1 MTASL
6 PADDRRP
13 IATVAIIGNDALL
26 AAAPATPVQL
36 AHACLRRG
44 FTVAVPVTWGD
55 ELLAAEAV
63 RQLSSRARGPAV
75 MCVCPFVR
83 SRLLAPGPD
92 LAPFLVSLVP
102 PPVATAR
109 YLRTVYGDRGVHIT
123 YIGGCP
129 GADDQTI
136 DARLTP
142 DTFLGE
148 LADHG
153 ISLAEQPLVFDSI
166 VPPDRR
172 RWCSLPG
179 GVPSAEVLW
188 SDTDTRTLVEI
199 ERDDVSTD
207 LAQHIIARDHVLL
220 DLAPSLGCSCSGSI
234 PSLTPRSARVAVTAL
249 EPPRALG
256 PVIEPPVVIPL
267 DVPVSGATKAAEP
280 PRPVETPAVVSQRTQ
295 QEIDHEARER
305 ALDMILGG
313 DPEPPT
319 VAPPPRRYT
328 PPRADVRPP
337 ASPPAARPVEMRTTE
352 AVSAR
357 GEQPMAA
364 AMSQLVLETL
374 IDDIL
379 IEPLIIPEAKP
390 ARAEV
395 PPAPAP
401 EPIVDR
407 PPVQVE
413 TEVVVELDVVR
424 EVASEEPIGGI
435 RHENGSSPALT
446 TPPDPI
452 EHPEPESE
460 AEVDI
465 DRVRLDPGA
474 LPDPSDVDASSEVE
488 TMVEMPTRST
498 PADVAPP
505 FDDDENFVDE
515 REPLDEDAME
525 DAASEIRRRTPPA
538 TPARHPSSAI
548 PKAVAAD
555 GRPLPRAYVAKRRIT
570 PFANVAIPQSPQ
582 SLAPEPPSVVEPIAS
597 QSLGE
602 PGVQPRMEVAAST
615 ASESLPEQSVASN
628 AHPAT
633 VESPEPDPLVMQDE
647 SPAAPP
653 QLEDDT
659 PSTSESVWGVTVEA
673 PIVSK
678 PSITAPSQPG
688 RPAPPATAPSDVPP
702 ETPAE
707 SRAGSVTAP
716 AANGNT
722 SITIMVIALVTLA
735 VAVFFLLRR

>member
-1 MTASL
+1 MTASP

-92 LAPFLVSLVP
+92 LAPFLLSLVP

-123 YIGGCP
+123 YIGACP

-249 EPPRALG
+249 EPPRALS

-267 DVPVSGATKAAEP
+267 DVPVSGARKAAEP
-280 PRPVETPAVVSQRTQ
+280 PRPVEIPAVVSQRTQ

-305 ALDMILGG
+305 ALDMMLGG
-313 DPEPPT
+313 DPEPPA
-319 VAPPPRRYT
+319 VAPPPRRYP

-337 ASPPAARPVEMRTTE
+337 ASPPARPVEMRTTE
-352 AVSAR
+352 PVSAR
-357 GEQPMAA
+357 GEQQMAA
-364 AMSQLVLETL
+364 SMSPLVLETL

-379 IEPLIIPEAKP
+379 IEPLMIPEAKP
-390 ARAEV
+390 VRAEAPP
-395 PPAPAP
+395 PPAT
-401 EPIVDR
+401 IVDR
-407 PPVQVE
+407 PPVRVE

-424 EVASEEPIGGI
+424 EVAPEAPVGGV
-435 RHENGSSPALT
+435 RHENGSSPGLT

-452 EHPEPESE
+452 EHPEPASV

-465 DRVRLDPGA
+465 DRVRLEPGA

-488 TMVEMPTRST
+488 TMVEMSALST

-505 FDDDENFVDE
+505 FDDDENFVDAGE
-515 REPLDEDAME
+515 AIDEDEVEA
-525 DAASEIRRRTPPA
+525 AASEVRRRTPPA
-538 TPARHPSSAI
+538 MPARHPSSAI

-555 GRPLPRAYVAKRRIT
+555 GRPLPRAYVAKRRVT
-570 PFANVAIPQSPQ
+570 PSANAAIPQAPQ
-582 SLAPEPPSVVEPIAS
+582 SLAPEPQSVVEPVAS
-597 QSLGE
+597 SSVGE
-602 PGVQPRMEVAAST
+602 PGVESRTEVAASM
-615 ASESLPEQSVASN
+615 ASEPLPEQSVASN
-628 AHPAT
+628 AHSAI
-633 VESPEPDPLVMQDE
+633 VESPEPEPLVMQDE
-647 SPAAPP
+647 SAAAPP

-659 PSTSESVWGVTVEA
+659 PSTSESVRGVTVEA
-673 PIVSK
+673 PVVAK
-678 PSITAPSQPG
+678 PTITAPSQPAG
-688 RPAPPATAPSDVPP
+688 PAPLATAPSDVPP

-716 AANGNT
+716 AANSNT